1 MSSLPE
7 LSEVPKSEI
16 LDLSR
21 TPLGDLYKTSLSDRL
36 KMFPSIDPS
45 HWKDPRC
52 TRYAWVR
59 ARQLAWTMVPRSARW
74 PTPASSSTPASARTP
89 ASGSTPASVRTPA
102 SGSTPASVGT
112 PASFSTPASAPTP
125 TPAPAGTNG
134 FIGRPCPSTADLITY
149 YNINLV
155 RSRKNYLTET
165 YEPFRRCLAA
175 IDQGQASRNTS
186 AFHQAVKSA
195 SQTLNS
201 PPMVQLFRDV
211 RQDRIM
217 KHAIVGKLESVMDNR
232 NPNDN
237 DNYHPN
243 DKGYSGPPPRSQH
256 RGTTSKTLAATSTA
270 TATMAEARLTA
281 TRRAFWTYH
290 ELWAT
295 ADMIH
300 SAMLGFSRRLKTYV
314 AVVKR
319 VAERRKGAPQMQA
332 LTQTALSEEEEGKA
346 SPTPTA
352 TPVARRTIPWEMV
365 WLETDHRKRKL
376 RELLQHRSMATNKGG
391 DVEMKDG

>member
-1 MSSLPE
+1 MSLPE

-16 LDLSR
+16 LALSR

-36 KMFPSIDPS
+36 RMFPSIDRS

-52 TRYAWVR
+52 TRYAWFR
-59 ARQLAWTMVPRSARW
+59 ARQLARTMVPRSA

-89 ASGSTPASVRTPA
+89 ASSSTPASVRTPA
-102 SGSTPASVGT
+102 SS
-112 PASFSTPASAPTP
+112 STPASAPTP

-155 RSRKNYLTET
+155 RSRKNHLTET
-165 YEPFRRCLAA
+165 YEPFRCCLAA
-175 IDQGQASRNTS
+175 IDQAQASRNTP

-201 PPMVQLFRDV
+201 PPMVQLFRAV
-211 RQDRIM
+211 CQDRIM
-217 KHAIVGKLESVMDNR
+217 KHSIVGKLESIMDNR
-232 NPNDN
+232 DPNAN
-237 DNYHPN
+237 GN
-243 DKGYSGPPPRSQH
+243 GYSNGPPPSSQH
-256 RGTTSKTLAATSTA
+256 QDPISKTLAATSTA
-270 TATMAEARLTA
+270 TATMAEEARLTA
-281 TRRAFWTYH
+281 TRRAFWTYN

-319 VAERRKGAPQMQA
+319 VAERRRADPQMHALTQA
-332 LTQTALSEEEEGKA
+332 LTQTTLSEEEEGKA
-346 SPTPTA
+346 SVTPTA

-376 RELLQHRSMATNKGG
+376 REILQDRSMANNKGG

>member
-1 MSSLPE
+1 MSPLPE

-89 ASGSTPASVRTPA
+89 ASGSTPASARTPA
-102 SGSTPASVGT
+102 SGST

-175 IDQGQASRNTS
+175 IDQGEASRNTS

-232 NPNDN
+232 ILRA
-237 DNYHPN
+237 
-243 DKGYSGPPPRSQH
+243 SS
-256 RGTTSKTLAATSTA
+256 TIATSGHNLEDPGGNFNGNGNYGGSKA
-270 TATMAEARLTA
+270 HGNQ
-281 TRRAFWTYH
+281 TRFWTYH

-295 ADMIH
+295 ADIIH